1 MRNSAAGALT
11 LSRRIIQR
19 PRLTQLLT
27 QSEARIV
34 LLVGPAGYGKT
45 TLARE
50 WLATTDR
57 PFGWYQAT
65 SASSD
70 AAGLALGIAAAA
82 SAVVPNA
89 GVQLR
94 TRLKTLSD
102 PSRGAAILA
111 EDLAIDLTAWPN
123 EAWLVIDDYHLLTES
138 AAAETFIEALVA
150 ATPVH
155 FLVASR
161 ARPSW
166 VTAKKLLYG
175 EVTEFGRNVLAMTHD
190 EAAEVLS
197 DSHDEMPGLVAL
209 AEGWPAVIGLAAVLP
224 SPLRPDRTE
233 IPEALHAYFAEELYQ
248 GLDEPMRWNV
258 AQLALAPSLDEV
270 VVRDLFGEQAR
281 SVLEEAHGRG
291 FLTESGTSFE
301 MHPLLRQFLRVKLGE
316 FGDQD
321 VREAARTVGR
331 SYLAR
336 GRWDEAAAV
345 ATDFEIRQLTLEVL
359 EQAMDPALSEGRLAT
374 VNRWLE
380 TADRVKPTAPI
391 VQLAA
396 IEIAF
401 RSGKWQAAR
410 TKVDQLARSISSDD
424 PHASRIYLRAG
435 QIAHLDDRADDAL
448 KWLAAAQAEA
458 HSASDLRKAL
468 WTRFVTLTD
477 FEERVQAEAA
487 LSELTRLDPLDA
499 EDLLRSTQA
508 ELQFAM
514 RWGGLANALDKLASP
529 LDLVERSSDPIVR
542 TGFLQTLGTAFCLS
556 ARYAEAG
563 RIATRELAEAQKYG
577 LEWVLPHGLEMRAI
591 SQFGVRDFDGSLG
604 TLATAYR
611 LAVDQQNAHTQL
623 NCLVLTARVHIC
635 RGAPERGLAVL
646 DERDPRLTSPGME
659 GDYLATKGFAE
670 ACSGQVDDAIDS
682 LEASMEVIDHIEAR
696 VLREFAQAV
705 VRERTSSRD
714 AYRDQVA
721 DALSVSLETGNFD
734 GFVVAYRGA
743 PSLLTALPQIRDLD
757 VSPFR
762 ELAQSLDRPLAD
774 SAGLK
779 PTRSHR
785 KAEGPLTTRECEVLD
800 LMTQGLT
807 NRAIARTLWI
817 EESTVKVHVRH
828 VLQKLGAKSRT
839 EAVAISA
846 REARPQPR

>member
-1 MRNSAAGALT
+1 MRNSADGALT

-19 PRLTQLLT
+19 PRLTQLLS

-50 WLATTDR
+50 WLTTTER
-57 PFGWYQAT
+57 KFGWYQAT
-65 SASSD
+65 NASSD

-82 SAVVPNA
+82 ASVVPSA
-89 GVQLR
+89 GTQLR

-111 EDLAIDLTAWPN
+111 EDLAVDLTAWPHQ
-123 EAWLVIDDYHLLTES
+123 AWLVIDDYHLLTDS
-138 AAAETFIEALVA
+138 VASETFIEALVA
-150 ATPVH
+150 ATPLH

-161 ARPSW
+161 TRPSW

-197 DSHDEMPGLVAL
+197 ETHDEMPGLVAL

-233 IPEALHAYFAEELYQ
+233 IPDALHAYIAEELYQ
-248 GLDEPMRWNV
+248 GIDEPMQWQV
-258 AQLALAPSLDEV
+258 AQLALAPSLDEAV
-270 VVRDLFGEQAR
+270 ARDLFGEQAR
-281 SVLEEAHGRG
+281 AVLEEAYHRG
-291 FLTESGTSFE
+291 FLTRSGASFE
-301 MHPLLRQFLRVKLGE
+301 MHPLLRQFLRVKLAE
-316 FGDQD
+316 FNDHD
-321 VREAARTVGR
+321 VQEAARTVGR

-336 GRWDEAAAV
+336 GRWDEAASV
-345 ATDFEIRQLTLEVL
+345 ASDFQIGQLTLEVL
-359 EQAMDPALSEGRLAT
+359 EHAMDPALSEGRLAT

-380 TADRVKPTAPI
+380 TANRIEPTAAI

-401 RSGKWQAAR
+401 RSGEWRAAR
-410 TKVDQLARSISSDD
+410 TKVDQLARSIRSDD

-435 QIAHLDDRADDAL
+435 QIAHLDDRVDDAL

-458 HSASDLRKAL
+458 HSSSDLRKAL
-468 WTRFVTLTD
+468 WTRFATLTD
-477 FEERVQAEAA
+477 FEEREEAEAA
-487 LSELTRLDPLDA
+487 LGELTRLDPLDA

-514 RWGGLANALDKLASP
+514 RWGGVTNALDNLVGP
-529 LDLVERSSDPIVR
+529 LDLAERSTDPIVR
-542 TGFLQTLGTAFCLS
+542 TGFLQTLGTALCLS

-563 RIATRELAEAQKYG
+563 KIATRELAEAQKYG

-591 SQFGVRDFDGSLG
+591 AQFGVRDFDGSLG
-604 TLATAYR
+604 TLATARR
-611 LAVDQQNAHTQL
+611 LAVGQENVHTQL

-646 DERDPRLTSPGME
+646 GERDARLTSPGME
-659 GDYLATKGFAE
+659 GDYLATKAFAQ
-670 ACSGQVDDAIDS
+670 ACCGQAARAIES
-682 LEASMEVIDHIEAR
+682 LKASTAVTDHVEAR
-696 VLREFAQAV
+696 VLREFARAV
-705 VRERTSSRD
+705 VEERTSSEST
-714 AYRDQVA
+714 YLDQLA
-721 DALSVSLETGNFD
+721 HALSVSLETGNFD
-734 GFVVAYRGA
+734 SFVVAYRGA
-743 PSLLTALPQIRDLD
+743 PTLLTALPQISGVDA
-757 VSPFR
+757 SPFR
-762 ELAQSLDRPLAD
+762 DLAQSLDLPLAE

-779 PTRSHR
+779 STRAHR
-785 KAEGPLTTRECEVLD
+785 KADGPLTTRESEVLQ
-800 LMTQGLT
+800 LMTQGLS

-846 REARPQPR
+846 REARPQPH